1 MAFHWAALERQVRLE
16 GPVELLSDE
25 ESDAYFAGR
34 PHRSRIGAW
43 ASRQGTVIP
52 DMAHLDARVA
62 EFAERYPDEVP
73 RPPYWGGYL
82 LRPDAVEFWQGRP
95 NRLHDRIHSRARRR
109 RLADGAALAVTPEQ
123 IAHLR
128 RAKDLV
134 DRSYAQP
141 LDVLALARHAHM
153 SPAHFARQFKEA
165 FGESPHQYVLTR
177 RVERAM
183 ELLRNTDATV
193 TDVCFDVGFQSLGSF
208 SSAFR
213 RVTGHDADGLP
224 GDRDRL
230 PAHGPGL
237 LGGAVDPAGGQGSR
251 NGEARRGRPR
261 VASRP

>member
-1 MAFHWAALERQVRLE
+1 
-16 GPVELLSDE
+16 
-25 ESDAYFAGR
+25 
-34 PHRSRIGAW
+34 
-43 ASRQGTVIP
+43 
-52 DMAHLDARVA
+52 
-62 EFAERYPDEVP
+62 
-73 RPPYWGGYL
+73 
-82 LRPDAVEFWQGRP
+82 
-95 NRLHDRIHSRARRR
+95 
-109 RLADGAALAVTPEQ
+109 VTPEQ

-134 DRSYAQP
+134 DRSYAEP

-213 RVTGHDADGLP
+213 RVTDMTPTAYRAAYP
-224 GDRDRL
+224 
-230 PAHGPGL
+230 PAASQ
-237 LGGAVDPAGGQGSR
+237 AVVPACFVR
-251 NGEARRGRPR
+251 AYGRPQHR
-261 VASRP
+261 TFREDSAAATS